1 MVTVLGVLG
10 ILYHSKNT
18 NERKKTNELVAN
30 QEHSRDCSE
39 AIFPQPLDCLS
50 LQEKKKKK
58 KLE

>member
-50 LQEKKKKK
+50 LQEKKKKN
-58 KLE
+58 